1 MQKHQI
7 EKFIQIY
14 EKEYGIKLSHSD
26 AMVLAKNIVELIR
39 LTYKPIKKTSL
50 HDEKTV

>member
-26 AMVLAKNIVELIR
+26 ALTLAEKIVELVR

-50 HDEKTV
+50 YDKKTV

>member
-26 AMVLAKNIVELIR
+26 ALILAEKIVDLIK
-39 LTYKPIKKTSL
+39 LIYKPIKKTSL
-50 HDEKTV
+50 YDEKSV